1 MKLNILE
8 ADLEDLVLEYLA
20 EEGWQVVY
28 GPDIAPEQPDAERSD
43 YREVVLAERLRA
55 ALNQLNPTLPPDA
68 LDEAFKTLLR
78 PDSQFVMTEN
88 WRAYQLITQGVPVQY
103 RDAEGAIRDTRAQ
116 VIDWE
121 NPGNNDLV
129 AVNQFTV
136 IGPTKRERRPDVVL
150 FVNGLP
156 LVLLELKRPG
166 EKNATLRGAFN
177 QIGTYVSQVPD
188 VFTWNQITVISDGV
202 QARAGT
208 FTTGWEHYA
217 PWKTIDGNR
226 VEPGEIPQ
234 VEVLVRG
241 MLNPERLLDLVR
253 NFVVY
258 SDESKTD
265 PSGAKTSVLIK
276 KTAKYHQ
283 FWAVNKAVLSTVEAV
298 EGDGRAGVVWHTQG
312 SGKSLEMEWYAGKVM
327 RHPAMENPTIVVLTD
342 RNDLDDQ
349 LFDDTFAASRPGA
362 PLPEMPVQAGTREE
376 LKSLLNMRQSGGIV
390 FSTIQKFGLSKDE
403 KDAGTS
409 FPTLSE
415 RVNIVVMVDEAHRS
429 NYDFIDG
436 FARHLR
442 DGLPNATYIGFTGTP
457 IESQD
462 KSTKNVFGDY
472 IDVYDLTQA
481 VADGA
486 TVKVFYEPRLAKVE
500 LPRDVLNSLDDAFAQ
515 ATSGTEDEA
524 KERLKTRWA
533 QVEAIVGSDKR
544 IRELAADIV
553 AHWEARKEALAG
565 KAIIVTMSRRIA
577 VALYEEIA
585 RLRPDWV
592 TDDDTTGRMK
602 VVITGSAADDAS
614 MQPHI
619 RSKDGLRALK
629 NRAKNPSDPLEIVIV
644 RDMWL
649 TGFDSPS
656 MHTMY
661 VDKAMKG
668 ANLMQAIARVNR
680 TYKDKPSGLV
690 VDYLGIAEDLK
701 AALADYTVR
710 DQDNQEL
717 GQDLRA
723 KAIPAM
729 VSKHEVVCTILHGHD
744 WRAGLQ
750 AGGPKSFLNT
760 LTGTVEWLL
769 SQHPGSGSGACTKE
783 QPCPKCRFMAQTR
796 DLVNLYIMCVPS
808 AETVQIRD
816 DVAFFEAVRGQISKI
831 EGSDREGGDPSAV
844 LDTAIKQIVS
854 EAMTGSGVIDIYA
867 EAGLSK
873 PDLSLIDDEFVSK
886 FKQSKT
892 PNLQIEMLRRILSEE
907 IRRVS
912 RRNIVTGRAFSE
924 MLEQSIL
931 RYQNRTLDAA
941 QIVAE
946 LVELAK
952 GLKSEA
958 DRGASLGL
966 NDDELAFYDA
976 ICTNDSAVME
986 LGDETLKK
994 IAHELVD
1001 IVRRDAKTDWSVK
1014 EQVRAKLRATIKRL
1028 LLRYGYPPDKE
1039 ETATQLVLE
1048 QAEVIA
1054 GSDDLGASL

>member
-1 MKLNILE
+1 VTAAITE
-8 ADLEDLVLEYLA
+8 ANLEDVVLEFLGV
-20 EEGWQVVY
+20 EGWQVVY
-28 GPDIAPEQPDAERSD
+28 GPDIAPEQAAAERSD
-43 YREVVLAERLRA
+43 YREVVLAARLRE
-55 ALNQLNPTLPPDA
+55 ALSRLNPSLPNDA
-68 LDEAFKTLLR
+68 LDEAFKALLR
-78 PDSQFVMTEN
+78 PESQFVMTEN

-103 RDAEGAIRDTRAQ
+103 RDSSGAIRDTRAH

-121 NPGNNDLV
+121 NAANNDLA
-129 AVNQFTV
+129 AVNQFTI
-136 IGPTKRERRPDVVL
+136 IGPSKRERRPDVIL

-188 VFTWNQITVISDGV
+188 VFTWNQITVVSDGV

-208 FTTGWEHYA
+208 FTAGWEHYA
-217 PWKTIDGNR
+217 PWKTIDGTR

-241 MLNPERLLDLVR
+241 MFNPERLLDLVR

-265 PSGAKTSVLIK
+265 SSDAKTSVLIK

-283 FWAVNKAVLSTVEAV
+283 YWAVNKAVISTVEAV

-362 PLPEMPVQAGTREE
+362 PLPEAPVQAGTREE
-376 LKSLLNMRQSGGIV
+376 LKSLLNKRQSGGII

-403 KDAGTS
+403 RDAGTS

-462 KSTKNVFGDY
+462 KSTRNVFGDY

-500 LPRDVLNSLDDAFAQ
+500 LPHEALTSLDDAFAL

-533 QVEAIVGSDKR
+533 QIEAIVGSDKR
-544 IRELAADIV
+544 IAELAADIV
-553 AHWEARKEALAG
+553 THWEARKEALAG

-577 VALYEEIA
+577 VALHDEIA
-585 RLRPDWV
+585 RLRPDWA

-602 VVITGSAADDAS
+602 VVITGSAADDVT

-619 RSKDGLRALK
+619 RSKEGLRALK

-661 VDKAMKG
+661 VDKPMKG

-680 TYKDKPSGLV
+680 TFKDKPAGLV

-701 AALADYTVR
+701 AALADYTSR

-717 GQDLRA
+717 GQDLRD

-729 VSKHEVVCTILHGHD
+729 VSKHEVVCTILHGLD
-744 WRAGLQ
+744 WRVGLK
-750 AGGPKSFLNT
+750 AGGPKAFLNT

-769 SQHPGSGSGACTKE
+769 SAHPGTGANTCTKD

-796 DLVNLYIMCVPS
+796 DLVALYIMCVPS
-808 AETVQIRD
+808 PQAMDLRS

-831 EGSDREGGDPSAV
+831 EGSDREGVDASAV

-854 EAMTGSGVIDIYA
+854 EAMTGTGVIDIYA
-867 EAGLSK
+867 EAGLAK
-873 PDLSLIDDEFVSK
+873 PDLSLIDEEFVNK
-886 FKQSKT
+886 FKKSKT
-892 PNLQIEMLRRILSEE
+892 PNLQIEMLKRILAAE
-907 IRRVS
+907 IRRVG
-912 RRNIVTGRAFSE
+912 RRNVVKGRAFSE

-941 QIVAE
+941 QVVAE

-958 DRGASLGL
+958 DRGAALGL
-966 NDDELAFYDA
+966 TTDELAFYDA
-976 ICTNDSAVME
+976 ICTNDSAVLE
-986 LGDETLKK
+986 IGDETLKK
-994 IAHELVD
+994 IAQELVE
-1001 IVRRDAKTDWSVK
+1001 IVRRDAKTDWNVK
-1014 EQVRAKLRATIKRL
+1014 EQVRAKLRSTIKRL
-1028 LLRYGYPPDKE
+1028 LLKHDYPPDKE
-1039 ETATQLVLE
+1039 ERATQLVLE

-1054 GSDDLGASL
+1054 GEEAA

>member
-1 MKLNILE
+1 VIANANLADGEDALE
-8 ADLEDLVLEYLA
+8 SLVLEYLG
-20 EEGWQVVY
+20 EEGWTVVY
-28 GPDIAPEQPDAERSD
+28 GPDIAPEQPKSERND
-43 YREVVLAERLRA
+43 YREVVLAGRLRD
-55 ALNQLNPTLPPDA
+55 ALSRLNPTLPADA
-68 LDEAFKTLLR
+68 LDEAFKALLR
-78 PDSQFVMTEN
+78 PESQFVMTEN
-88 WRAYQLITQGVPVQY
+88 WRAYQLVTQGVPVQY
-103 RDAEGAIRDTRAQ
+103 RDADGAVRETRAH
-116 VIDWE
+116 VVDWE
-121 NPGNNDLV
+121 NLASNDFA
-129 AVNQFTV
+129 AVNQFTI
-136 IGPTKRERRPDVVL
+136 IGPTKKERRPDVIL

-156 LVLLELKRPG
+156 LVLMELKRPG

-177 QIGTYVSQVPD
+177 QIGTYVSQIPD

-202 QARAGT
+202 RARAAT
-208 FTTGWEHYA
+208 FTAGWEHYA
-217 PWKTIDGNR
+217 PWKTIDGTR
-226 VEPGEIPQ
+226 VEPGEIPEI
-234 VEVLVRG
+234 EVLVRG
-241 MLNPERLLDLVR
+241 MCTPRVLMDLVR

-265 PSGAKTSVLIK
+265 ASGAKTSVLVK

-362 PLPEMPVQAGTREE
+362 PLPEKPVQAGTRDE
-376 LKSLLNMRQSGGIV
+376 LKALLGKRQSGGII

-403 KDAGTS
+403 KDAGTP
-409 FPTLSE
+409 FPTLSQ

-429 NYDFIDG
+429 NYDFVDG

-462 KSTKNVFGDY
+462 KSTRNVFGDY

-500 LPRDVLNSLDDAFAQ
+500 LPKEALASLDDAFAE
-515 ATSGTEDEA
+515 ATSGTEEEA

-533 QVEAIVGSDKR
+533 QVEAIVGSEKR

-577 VALYEEIA
+577 VALYDEIA
-585 RLRPDWV
+585 RLRPEWA
-592 TDDDTTGRMK
+592 TDDDATGRMK
-602 VVITGSAADDAS
+602 VVITGSAADDPS

-619 RSKDGLRALK
+619 RSKQALRDLK
-629 NRAKNPSDPLEIVIV
+629 SRAKDPADPLEIVIV

-661 VDKAMKG
+661 VDKPMKG

-680 TYKDKPSGLV
+680 TFKDKPAGLV

-701 AALADYTVR
+701 AALADYTSR

-729 VSKHEVVCTILHGHD
+729 VSKHEVACTILHGHD
-744 WRAGLQ
+744 WRAGLK
-750 AGGPKSFLNT
+750 AGGPKAFLNT

-769 SQHPGSGSGACTKE
+769 SKHPGTGESLCTKD

-796 DLVNLYIMCVPS
+796 DLVALYIMCVPS
-808 AETVQIRD
+808 EQALKIRD

-831 EGSDREGGDPSAV
+831 EGADREGRDPSAV

-854 EAMTGSGVIDIYA
+854 EAMTGTGVIDIYE
-867 EAGLSK
+867 EAGLAK
-873 PDLSLIDDEFVSK
+873 PDISLIDDDFVSR

-892 PNLQIEMLRRILSEE
+892 PNLQIEMLKRILSEE
-907 IRRVS
+907 IRRFG

-941 QIVAE
+941 QVVAE

-952 GLKSEA
+952 GLKAEA
-958 DRGASLGL
+958 DRGSALGL

-1054 GSDDLGASL
+1054 GEDAA

>member
-1 MKLNILE
+1 MNMLE
-8 ADLEDLVLEYLA
+8 ADLEVLVLEFLA
-20 EEGWQVVY
+20 GEGWEVVH
-28 GPDIAPEQPDAERSD
+28 GSEIAPGEPGAERED
-43 YREVVLAERLRA
+43 YREVVLAGRLRS
-55 ALNQLNPTLPPDA
+55 ALARLNPTLPADA
-68 LDEAFKTLLR
+68 LDEAFKVLLR
-78 PDSQFVMTEN
+78 PESQVVMSEN
-88 WRAYQLITQGVPVQY
+88 WRAYELITQGVPVQY
-103 RDAEGAIRDTRAQ
+103 RDADGEIRDTRVH
-116 VIDWE
+116 VIDWDD
-121 NPGNNDLV
+121 PANNDLV
-129 AVNQFTV
+129 AVNQFTI
-136 IGPTKRERRPDVVL
+136 IGPSKQKRRPDVVL

-156 LVLLELKRPG
+156 LVVLELKRPG

-177 QIGTYVSQVPD
+177 QIGTYVSEVPD
-188 VFTWNQITVISDGV
+188 LFTWNQIAVISDGV

-208 FTTGWEHYA
+208 FNAGWEHYA
-217 PWKTIDGNR
+217 PWKTIDGTR
-226 VEPGEIPQ
+226 VEPAEIPQ

-241 MLNPERLLDLVR
+241 MFTPERLLDLVR

-265 PSGAKTSVLIK
+265 ASGAKASVLVK
-276 KTAKYHQ
+276 KAAKYHQ
-283 FWAVNKAVLSTVEAV
+283 FWAVNKAVVSTVEAV

-312 SGKSLEMEWYAGKVM
+312 SGKSLEMEWFAGKVM

-362 PLPEMPVQAGTREE
+362 PLPEKPVQAGTREE
-376 LKSLLNMRQSGGIV
+376 LKSLLGKRQSGGII
-390 FSTIQKFGLSKDE
+390 FSTIQKFGLSKEE
-403 KDAGTS
+403 KDAGTA

-457 IESQD
+457 IEAKD
-462 KSTKNVFGDY
+462 KSTKQVFGDY

-486 TVKVFYEPRLAKVE
+486 TVKVYYEPRLAKVE
-500 LPRDVLNSLDDAFAQ
+500 LPREALTSLDDAFAQ

-544 IRELAADIV
+544 ISELAADIV

-585 RLRPDWV
+585 RLRPDWA
-592 TDDDTTGRMK
+592 TDDDATGRMK

-619 RSKDGLRALK
+619 RSKEGLRALK
-629 NRAKNPSDPLEIVIV
+629 SRAKDPADPLEIVIV

-661 VDKAMKG
+661 VDKPMKG

-680 TYKDKPSGLV
+680 TFKDKPAGLV

-701 AALADYTVR
+701 AALADYTSR
-710 DQDNQEL
+710 DQDNEEL
-717 GQDLRA
+717 GQDLRE

-729 VSKHEVVCTILHGHD
+729 VSKHEVVCTILHSYD
-744 WRAGLQ
+744 WRATLS
-750 AGGPKSFLNT
+750 AGGPKAFLNA
-760 LTGTVEWLL
+760 LTGTVELL
-769 SQHPGSGSGACTKE
+769 LAQHPGTGTGACTKE
-783 QPCPKCRFMAQTR
+783 QPCPKCRFMTQTR
-796 DLVNLYIMCVPS
+796 DLIALYIMCVPS
-808 AETVQIRD
+808 EQALKVRN

-831 EGSDREGGDPSAV
+831 EGADREGTDPSAA

-854 EAMTGSGVIDIYA
+854 EAMSGTGVIDIYA
-867 EAGLSK
+867 EAGLAK
-873 PDLSLIDDEFVSK
+873 PDISLIDDEFVAK
-886 FKQSKT
+886 FKGSKT
-892 PNLQIEMLRRILSEE
+892 PNLQIEMLKRILSEE

-912 RRNIVTGRAFSE
+912 KRNIVTGRAFSE
-924 MLEQSIL
+924 MLEQSLL

-941 QIVAE
+941 QVVAE

-952 GLKSEA
+952 GLKADA
-958 DRGASLGL
+958 DRGAALGL
-966 NDDELAFYDA
+966 TDDELAFYDA
-976 ICTNDSAVME
+976 IRANDAAVME
-986 LGDETLKK
+986 LGDETLKR

-1001 IVRRDAKTDWSVK
+1001 IVRRDAKTDWNVK
-1014 EQVRAKLRATIKRL
+1014 EQVRAKLRSAIKRL
-1028 LLRYGYPPDKE
+1028 LLKYGYPPDKE
-1039 ETATQLVLE
+1039 EAATQLVLD

-1054 GSDDLGASL
+1054 ADEAA